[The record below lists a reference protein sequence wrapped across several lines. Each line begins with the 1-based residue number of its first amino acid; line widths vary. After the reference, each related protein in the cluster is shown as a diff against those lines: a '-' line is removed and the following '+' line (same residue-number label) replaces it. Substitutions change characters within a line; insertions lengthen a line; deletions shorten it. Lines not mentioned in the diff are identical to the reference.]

1 LKLPQTTIRKTL
13 EDISMRNYFL
23 NKAPVAQEIRA
34 RIDKWDCIKLK
45 SFCISKE
52 TVNQNQ
58 ETIHRKG
65 ENLLQLFNT

>member
-1 LKLPQTTIRKTL
+1 VKEI
-13 EDISMRNYFL
+13 DIDNYFL
-23 NKAPVAQEIRA
+23 NRTPIAQDIRA